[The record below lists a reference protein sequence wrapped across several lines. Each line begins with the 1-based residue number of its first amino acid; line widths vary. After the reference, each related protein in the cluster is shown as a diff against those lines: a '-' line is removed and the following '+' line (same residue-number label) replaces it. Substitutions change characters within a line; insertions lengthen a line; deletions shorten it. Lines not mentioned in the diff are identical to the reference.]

1 MSPRP
6 RGGKSRSPLE
16 PHAALAAGFDHRGTG
31 PDAGRDRAAAIGRPE
46 LKTSEAAVRRF
57 FKRLAITFKKNAAR
71 HRTGP
76 ARRGRSPRML
86 EGKQDDPPLRTM
98 PKGQAA
104 ALTRN
109 ILHPWLRKRIEE
121 AAVLI
126 F

>member
-1 MSPRP
+1 
-6 RGGKSRSPLE
+6 
-16 PHAALAAGFDHRGTG
+16 
-31 PDAGRDRAAAIGRPE
+31 
-46 LKTSEAAVRRF
+46 
-57 FKRLAITFKKNAAR
+57 
-71 HRTGP
+71 
-76 ARRGRSPRML
+76 ML